1 MYSIRDYCPRD
12 FPAMYA
18 LDQVCFPP
26 GIAYSRREMRH
37 MIQMRGAVTLL
48 AETQDAAPAG
58 ADTEAAGL
66 AGFAIAERAV
76 QRGEIFGHLI
86 TIDVKTGLQRTGV
99 GSSLLGALEQRLAM
113 EGAVRMRLEVAEDN
127 AAAQSFYRKS
137 GYAPIG
143 RIAKYYLESIDALL
157 MEKSLAAK
165 SAAV

>member
-1 MYSIRDYCPRD
+1 MYSIRDYSPRD
-12 FPAMYA
+12 FPAIYA

-26 GIAYSRREMRH
+26 GIAYSRRELRH
-37 MIQMRGAVTLL
+37 MIQMRSAVTLL

-58 ADTEAAGL
+58 TEAAGL

-86 TIDVKTGLQRTGV
+86 TIDVKPGLQRTGV
-99 GSSLLGALEQRLAM
+99 GSTLLGALERRLAN
-113 EGAVRMRLEVAEDN
+113 EGALRMRLEVAESN

-165 SAAV
+165 GGVD